1 MWFFENLLEQN
12 SSKNGTTW
20 SAQTQGSGVQD
31 DSIQTQTEQ
40 DDWVTLIIDSDI
52 ISSSEESEEVAKDI
66 VSDSSD
72 IVTVSEEETPI
83 ITFGSEE
90 AKEEAPIIN
99 FSDSIVSEI
108 SNENSPVILE
118 ETQKEEIA
126 QEETTSDIQIIEEE
140 SIETTN
146 SANFLEAISD
156 SQNDVK
162 DEIENVTKNLEFSFS
177 TDDSSEKPDEEFNE
191 EQENVIA
198 EMQQEPEIQTI
209 EDKEENKEVGF
220 SFNMN
225 ISPDNTEEN
234 STIIEEAQ
242 ESEIKTSTFTNNL
255 EIKEELS
262 SLKDP
267 NSILAEAIGK
277 FNALL
282 GNHQSEKEKTAQEIE
297 TLKSEI
303 SELKSKSQ
311 SLLKRVNNLAEEE
324 DKVKKMIEILE
335 SQKI

>member
-1 MWFFENLLEQN
+1 
-12 SSKNGTTW
+12 
-20 SAQTQGSGVQD
+20 
-31 DSIQTQTEQ
+31 
-40 DDWVTLIIDSDI
+40 
-52 ISSSEESEEVAKDI
+52 
-66 VSDSSD
+66 
-72 IVTVSEEETPI
+72 
-83 ITFGSEE
+83 
-90 AKEEAPIIN
+90 
-99 FSDSIVSEI
+99 
-108 SNENSPVILE
+108 ILE

-162 DEIENVTKNLEFSFS
+162 DEIENVTKNLEFSLS